1 MNSEIIDAYI
11 GANSSP
17 EPDYLAV
24 VNRRTHLKVINPR
37 MMSGHIQGRVLSM
50 LCHMLKPSRV
60 LEIGT
65 FTGYSALC
73 MAEALDENALL
84 YTIEFEDELEDFIL
98 ENFNSSPYA
107 NKIKLQIGDA
117 KQIINEIDE
126 EFDLVFID
134 ADKREYKTYFDQI
147 LPKLKKGGF
156 ILADN
161 TLWDGKVVQEVKA
174 NDEQT
179 IKILEFNKYIA
190 ENKSVEKVILPL
202 RDGLTIIRKL

>member
-11 GANSSP
+11 SANSSP